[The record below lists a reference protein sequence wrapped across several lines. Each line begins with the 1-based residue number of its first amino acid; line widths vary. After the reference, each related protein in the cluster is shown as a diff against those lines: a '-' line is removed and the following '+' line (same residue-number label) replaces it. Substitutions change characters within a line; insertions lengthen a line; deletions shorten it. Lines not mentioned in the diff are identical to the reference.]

1 MNILDNILEWLQ
13 SAVPT
18 GIALLVT
25 IFVLLAVRYVLNRKY
40 AGTLELRFRR
50 QIVTMI
56 LSFIGI
62 LAIIIVLPISE
73 TLRGQLL
80 TLFGILL
87 SAAIALSSTTL
98 LGNAMAGMMLRA
110 VRNFRPGDFV
120 NVGEHFG
127 RVTDRGLFHV
137 EIQTE
142 DRDLTTIPNIYL
154 VTNPVT
160 VSRSSGTII
169 SSTVSLGYDVP
180 HKKIEAAL
188 LAAANAS
195 ELEEPFVH
203 VMELGDFSVTYRVA
217 GLLREVKQLI
227 SARSRLREMMLD
239 KLHADGI
246 EIVSP
251 TFMNTRA
258 VPERKVIIPPI
269 ESTDIPEEEPAYTES
284 PEAVVFDKAEKA
296 ESIERLRERY
306 DELGKEIERTRLE
319 IDNAR
324 AEGGNRAG
332 LKQRMDT
339 LEERRKRL
347 AEFIKQREHEEG
359 E

>member
-1 MNILDNILEWLQ
+1 MQILDNVLQWLQ
-13 SAVPT
+13 SAIPT

-25 IFVLLAVRYVLNRKY
+25 IFVLIVVRFVLNRRY
-40 AGTLELRFRR
+40 AGALELRFRR

-56 LSFIGI
+56 LSFLGI

-120 NVGEHFG
+120 SVGDYFG

-142 DRDLTTIPNIYL
+142 DRDLTTISNIYF

-169 SSTVSLGYDVP
+169 SATVSLGYDIP
-180 HKKIEAAL
+180 HKKIESAL
-188 LAAANAS
+188 LAAASAS

-203 VMELGDFSVTYRVA
+203 VIDLGDFSVTYRVA
-217 GLLREVKQLI
+217 GLLKEVKQLI

-239 KLHADGI
+239 KLHSDGI

-258 VPERKVIIPPI
+258 VPERKVIIPPV
-269 ESTDIPEEEPAYTES
+269 EPDDIAEREPAYTES

-296 ESIERLRERY
+296 ETVERLRERY
-306 DELGKEIERTRLE
+306 DDLGKEIERTRLE
-319 IDNAR
+319 IDEAR
-324 AEGGNRAG
+324 TAGKNRG
-332 LKQRMDT
+332 SLKKHMDA

-347 AEFIKQREHEEG
+347 AVVIKEREQEE
-359 E
+359 EE